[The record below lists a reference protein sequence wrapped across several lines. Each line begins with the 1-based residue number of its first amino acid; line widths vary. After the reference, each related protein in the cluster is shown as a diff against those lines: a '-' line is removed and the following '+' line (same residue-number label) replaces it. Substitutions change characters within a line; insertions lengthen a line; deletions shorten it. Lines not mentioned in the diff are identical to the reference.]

1 MKKSIKIVKTD
12 VLIIGGGAA
21 ALRAAMEAAK
31 SSVSVILATK
41 GKVGKSGATAYR
53 VSEMAGFNVPDGVK
67 DPEDNPDEYYHDMM
81 DAAEGMADEKLVQII
96 ADRAQIVKE
105 ELKEWGVPFK
115 QENEKD
121 YAFLSCF
128 SQKAR
133 THVIPG
139 HGEPI
144 ILALIRQMPTRVKI
158 MEDTAIL
165 QILVKNGICVGA
177 YGIRG
182 QEEIILLS
190 KAVILAT
197 GGAGQLFEKNMNP
210 RDVIGDGYAMGYL
223 SGAALINME
232 FMQAGIGISY
242 PKTFLLNAYLWGA
255 YPNIT
260 NNCSESIFDGILP
273 SGITTKMVLEKHQ
286 HHFPFSSDDCS
297 KYFEI
302 AVQKAV
308 IQGRGSD
315 HHGVFCDMTMMTD
328 AYIEK
333 CSNQFGLHEMWPV
346 VKAFFLSRG
355 MDVRKQPVEIACFA
369 HAINGGLQINERAE
383 TTIAGLY
390 AAGEVAGGPHG
401 ANRLGGNMM
410 LTCLIFG
417 EIAGACASEYAKRIP
432 LHIEESRILPLIA
445 KTRQILYR
453 SLPVAD
459 IRKDIQQ
466 WNQKKLLILRNED
479 GLQSLKM
486 HLEDTQNEIEHAGSQ
501 NYGNVES
508 VELYH
513 MVITSKL
520 MAQSA
525 WNRKESRGS
534 HYRDDI
540 QGKNEIYGRALVLKN
555 GKSD

>member
-1 MKKSIKIVKTD
+1 MKESIKIVKTD
-12 VLIIGGGAA
+12 VLVIGGGGA
-21 ALRAAMEAAK
+21 ALRAAMEAARN
-31 SSVSVILATK
+31 SVSVILATK
-41 GKVGKSGATAYR
+41 GKLGRSGATAYQ

-67 DPEDNPDEYYHDMM
+67 DPADNPAEYYQDMM
-81 DAAEGMADEKLVQII
+81 DAAEGMADAKLVQII
-96 ADRAQIVKE
+96 ADRAQIIKE
-105 ELKEWGVPFK
+105 QLKGWGVPFK

-144 ILALIRQMPTRVKI
+144 ISALIRQLPPQLKI
-158 MEDTAIL
+158 MEDMVIL
-165 QILVKNGICVGA
+165 QILVEDGICVGA

-182 QEEIILLS
+182 QEEMILLS
-190 KAVILAT
+190 KAVVLAT

-210 RDVIGDGYAMGYL
+210 ADVTGDGYAMGYL
-223 SGAALINME
+223 AGAELVNME

-255 YPNIT
+255 YPSIT
-260 NNCSESIFDGILP
+260 DVCKKSIFDGVLP
-273 SGITTKMVLEKHQ
+273 SGITEKLVLEKHQ

-302 AVQKAV
+302 AIQKA
-308 IQGRGSD
+308 IAQGLGSE
-315 HHGVFCDMTMMTD
+315 HQGVFCDMTMMTD
-328 AYIEK
+328 NYIHQ
-333 CSNQFGLHEMWPV
+333 CSNQYGLHEMWPV
-346 VKAFFLSRG
+346 AKAFFLSRG
-355 MDVRKQPVEIACFA
+355 MDVRKEPVEIACFA
-369 HAINGGLQINERAE
+369 HAVNGGLRINEKAD

-417 EIAGACASEYAKRIP
+417 EIAGVHAAEYAKQVS
-432 LHIEESRILPLIA
+432 LHIENSKVLPLIR

-453 SLPVAD
+453 SLPAAD
-459 IRKDIQQ
+459 IKNEIQQ
-466 WNQKKLLILRNED
+466 WNQKKLLILRNQD
-479 GLQSLKM
+479 GLQSLQL
-486 HLEDTQNEIEHAGSQ
+486 HLADIQDEIEHAGSQ
-501 NYGNVES
+501 DCCNARA

-513 MVITSKL
+513 MVITSRL

-534 HYRDDI
+534 HYRDDM
-540 QGKNEIYGRALVLKN
+540 QGKNEMYGRALVLK
-555 GKSD
+555 KDR